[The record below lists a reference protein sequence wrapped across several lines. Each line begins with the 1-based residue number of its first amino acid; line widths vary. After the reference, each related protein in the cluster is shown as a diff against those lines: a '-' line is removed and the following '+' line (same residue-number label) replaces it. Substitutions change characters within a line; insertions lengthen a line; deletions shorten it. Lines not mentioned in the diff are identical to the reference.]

1 MKTLGFVLVWL
12 GYLRQNLYAAQ
23 AGLEIY
29 YVVLVSLELK

>member
-1 MKTLGFVLVWL
+1 MKVLGFVLVWL
-12 GYLRQNLYAAQ
+12 IDLKWSLYTAQ